1 MKLHVRFAPL
11 PHDMT
16 RLPLRLA
23 LLTPDSF
30 NYGQMSDRFTVDS
43 QHKSKSGSMG
53 LGTGSL
59 EGKDTDSHSFL
70 FCPRAYNFSIT
81 ALTSDFHNEEGGREA
96 FKV

>member
-1 MKLHVRFAPL
+1 
-11 PHDMT
+11 
-16 RLPLRLA
+16 
-23 LLTPDSF
+23 
-30 NYGQMSDRFTVDS
+30 
-43 QHKSKSGSMG
+43 MG